1 MVTRYLNKTDAPIK
15 AGSITI
21 QSFDDYRVSDSTA
34 SDDLAALDS
43 NSNLIKYVDGV
54 IQKPVVQKVIAPKP
68 EPIITHAPSKVE
80 VRTTSFKK

>member
-21 QSFDDYRVSDSTA
+21 QSFDDYRVSDITA

>member
-21 QSFDDYRVSDSTA
+21 ASFADYRVNDSTA
-34 SDDLAALDS
+34 SDDLAALDG
-43 NSNLIKYVDGV
+43 NSKLIKYINGV
-54 IQKPVVQKVIAPKP
+54 MQKPLVQKVIAPKP

-80 VRTTSFKK
+80 VRTTSFNK